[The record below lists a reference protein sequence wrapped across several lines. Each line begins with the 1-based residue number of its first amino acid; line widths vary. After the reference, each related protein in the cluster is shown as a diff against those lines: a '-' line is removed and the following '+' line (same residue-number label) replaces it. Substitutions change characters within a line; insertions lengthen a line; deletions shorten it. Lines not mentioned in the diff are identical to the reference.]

1 MKRFFIFCV
10 LCFISLNICCGSMQ
24 KYALATDELEIT
36 SKSAFLMDFSSKEI
50 LYEKNS
56 TQHLPVASMVKMM
69 TILLSL
75 EDYYNK
81 EVALDTKITVSENAS
96 GMGGSQVFLDAYSNY
111 TFEELLKSVIMAS
124 ANDASVALAE
134 YFSGSEKAFV
144 KRMNKKAKELGMKD
158 TNYVNCTG
166 LPIPEQYSCAKD
178 SAILLSEVL
187 KYDIYHNYSNV
198 WMDELNHPS
207 GRKTELV
214 NTNRLIRYYKGC
226 DSGKTGST
234 NEAGCCLTAS
244 AQRDGM
250 RLISVVVG
258 AENSKTRFNECSTL
272 FNYGFANFENEKI
285 IDSSIS
291 LCELSV
297 NKGKKENV
305 EIYAKEDFSM
315 ITRKGDN
322 SDYQINKLIPKKL
335 NAPTKKGDV
344 VGKIQIIK
352 NGVVI
357 REIDVIVNENIE
369 KLSLFDSI
377 GKIVEN
383 W

>member
-1 MKRFFIFCV
+1 
-10 LCFISLNICCGSMQ
+10 
-24 KYALATDELEIT
+24 
-36 SKSAFLMDFSSKEI
+36 
-50 LYEKNS
+50 
-56 TQHLPVASMVKMM
+56 
-69 TILLSL
+69 
-75 EDYYNK
+75 
-81 EVALDTKITVSENAS
+81 
-96 GMGGSQVFLDAYSNY
+96 
-111 TFEELLKSVIMAS
+111 
-124 ANDASVALAE
+124 
-134 YFSGSEKAFV
+134 
-144 KRMNKKAKELGMKD
+144 
-158 TNYVNCTG
+158 
-166 LPIPEQYSCAKD
+166 
-178 SAILLSEVL
+178 
-187 KYDIYHNYSNV
+187 
-198 WMDELNHPS
+198 MDELNHPS

-335 NAPTKKGDV
+335 NAPTKKGEV

>member
-1 MKRFFIFCV
+1 
-10 LCFISLNICCGSMQ
+10 
-24 KYALATDELEIT
+24 
-36 SKSAFLMDFSSKEI
+36 
-50 LYEKNS
+50 
-56 TQHLPVASMVKMM
+56 
-69 TILLSL
+69 
-75 EDYYNK
+75 
-81 EVALDTKITVSENAS
+81 
-96 GMGGSQVFLDAYSNY
+96 
-111 TFEELLKSVIMAS
+111 
-124 ANDASVALAE
+124 
-134 YFSGSEKAFV
+134 
-144 KRMNKKAKELGMKD
+144 MN
-158 TNYVNCTG
+158 
-166 LPIPEQYSCAKD
+166 
-178 SAILLSEVL
+178 EVL

>member
-1 MKRFFIFCV
+1 MKRFFICCV
-10 LCFISLNICCGSMQ
+10 LCLISLSICCGSMQ
-24 KYALATDELEIT
+24 KYAFATDELDIT
-36 SKSAFLMDFSSKEI
+36 SKSAYLMDFSSKEV

-69 TILLSL
+69 TVLLSL
-75 EDYYNK
+75 EDYENK
-81 EVALDTKITVSENAS
+81 EIALDTKITVSENAS
-96 GMGGSQVFLDAYSNY
+96 GMGGSQVFLDAYSSY

-134 YFSGSEKAFV
+134 HFSGSEKAFV
-144 KRMNKKAKELGMKD
+144 KRMNKKAKEIGMKD

-166 LPIPEQYSCAKD
+166 LPVPEQYSSAKD
-178 SAILLSEVL
+178 SAILLSEIL
-187 KYDIYHNYSNV
+187 KHDLYHNYSNI
-198 WMDELNHPS
+198 WIDELVHPS

-244 AQRDGM
+244 AQRDDM
-250 RLISVVVG
+250 RLISVIVG
-258 AENSKTRFNECSTL
+258 AENSKTRFNECSAL

-285 IDSSIS
+285 IDKNVA

-297 NKGKKENV
+297 SKGKKENV
-305 EIYAKEDFSM
+305 QIYAKEDFSM
-315 ITRKGDN
+315 VTKKGDN
-322 SDYQINKLIPKKL
+322 NNYQINKIIPNTLK
-335 NAPTKKGDV
+335 APTKNGDV
-344 VGKIQIIK
+344 IGKIQIVK

-357 REIDVIVNENIE
+357 KEIDVLVNEDVE
-369 KLSLFDSI
+369 KISLFDSI